1 MASVTEGL
9 KRKDLFAVPAD
20 QLVIIGLDTDDG
32 PEHALYD
39 ARIHLPIKD
48 EMVVNIMKVGVL
60 QPVICKKDGDRL
72 LVVAGRQRIRHARE
86 ANKRLADADLPPVL
100 IPTIMMRGTEENFIG
115 AMVTENAL
123 RTDDTYQQKAERCR
137 RMIQVNGMDEG
148 DVAVYFGV
156 HVQTIKQWMS
166 WFDLAPE
173 AQEAVAAGAMTPTSA
188 TKLAKLPQEKQR
200 EHVTRIKDEVQKNG
214 GKKVSGKQVE
224 AKAKQTKADSDP
236 QEVILKPSTR
246 LVRKV
251 AEILI
256 DDPAKR
262 ALLAW
267 VLDGTLTPEIKALV
281 QKAQSQ
287 D

>member
-9 KRKDLFAVPAD
+9 KRKDMFAANAGT
-20 QLVIIGLDTDDG
+20 LIIIGLDTDDG
-32 PEHALYD
+32 PDHPLYD
-39 ARIHLPIKD
+39 ARIKLPLN
-48 EMVVNIMKVGVL
+48 EAMVKNIMALGVL
-60 QPVICKKDGDRL
+60 EPVIAKKDGDRAII
-72 LVVAGRQRIRHARE
+72 VDGRRREIHARE
-86 ANKRLADADLPPVL
+86 ASKRSIAQGGLP
-100 IPTIMMRGTEENFIG
+100 IMVPFIITRGSENQIIG
-115 AMVTENAL
+115 AMVSANEL
-123 RTDDTYQQKAERCR
+123 RHNDEYQQKAERCR
-137 RMIQVNGMDEG
+137 RMIQINGMDE
-148 DVAVYFGV
+148 DDCALYFGV

-200 EHVTRIKDEVQKNG
+200 EHVARIKDEVQKNG